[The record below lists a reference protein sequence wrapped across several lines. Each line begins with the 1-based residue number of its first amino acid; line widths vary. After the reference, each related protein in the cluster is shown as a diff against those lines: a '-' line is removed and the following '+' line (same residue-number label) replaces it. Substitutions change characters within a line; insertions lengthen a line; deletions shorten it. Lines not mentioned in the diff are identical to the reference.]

1 MACTRALAGL
11 VLASVLV
18 GTHAADFEVSTR
30 DWNDSQDG
38 DLSLREA
45 IDVAAGNG
53 RCLTSG
59 EHDHVS
65 GGNWQEIFLSV
76 PGCTVPVGG
85 SRWIGHPALPDNFGD
100 GVADLIKFNNFSG
113 SNILNPAGTLILD
126 SLDTLDG
133 RRPDGVLVV
142 IDGNNAARH
151 GISTEIDN
159 CVECYES
166 NITFR
171 NIVVEDVN
179 GDCFNL
185 GASNSITLEHVVAR
199 SCNTGIAVYTSFTGN
214 QPEGFRLRGNGYG
227 RSEVVNNR
235 GDGVYILG
243 NGSTP
248 ATNFLITSTLVA
260 DNTGTGIHVINVP
273 DVAIGL
279 NDASDGVEVSGH
291 GGDPGIL
298 FEGANTA
305 GGRVVGSLVFNN
317 GKGIQLGGGAQQITI
332 GSASD
337 VAQANRIALNGAEGV
352 YLTGATT
359 HANSIEG
366 NLIGALAVG
375 DASSGNGFD
384 GVLINLGAYGNF
396 VHDNVIVDNG
406 AGADANYG
414 WGVQIQDA
422 GSNANEIAD
431 NRIGVHANGAA
442 AGNRL
447 GGIRVRYDAAANLIG
462 TAASDAAQHVSGN
475 GGPGIVIDGEG
486 ADANL
491 IRRND
496 IGFTPAGAA
505 LGNGA
510 DGIVVSGGADNT
522 EIGGSGNQ
530 RNRIGSNSGDGI
542 DISNDASDGSKV
554 LGNVIGL
561 SAYNGV
567 ARGNAQ
573 HGVRIGDGDGGTV
586 QSNLVSG
593 NGWDGIQLAGS
604 ASGWQV
610 LGNEVGT
617 DGDPFAPDRIAN
629 GFSGL
634 ALLSGAINNQIGTV
648 ASPNLIVGTGDG
660 IFIADSGTTG
670 NVIEG
675 NNLGTGWGL
684 APGIAVGN
692 DGRGIHVLASAHGN
706 TLRGNAIGASGFAGI
721 EVAGANN
728 TLIIGNLV
736 GRTRNGYYFGNA
748 RGIRVSNASGTQ
760 IGGTT
765 VADRN
770 LVISNPTYGIGLLP
784 GTSGTTIRNNHVGV
798 DSDGGTARANGN
810 YGIVL
815 ENADNNSLVGNLVS
829 GNNGI
834 GIHLYAGASGNLV
847 ASNRIGTTAGASASL
862 GNSGQGA
869 TVSGLGS
876 DGNEFF
882 ANIVAYNGLEGVL
895 VQNGSIGNSIGA
907 PDDGNQIYGNGG
919 DGIAIRDG
927 SGHRIEGN
935 DLFANDEDEID
946 LGNDGPTPNDPGDTD
961 TGPNDLQN
969 YPNLVSTYT
978 NISQNLTQVTVSL
991 DSLPLRDYRVTVY
1004 GDTDCEQNGRGSGTA
1019 LLMLSVQ
1026 TNAAGIG
1033 QGTWL
1038 GPAITLPRF
1047 SASVRDLANG
1057 NSSEIGPCF
1066 SNVVRLFEDGFEDP
1080 FPNRAPV
1087 TGNQGETGEYSL
1099 HPPM

>member
-1 MACTRALAGL
+1 MVIARLFGGL
-11 VLASVLV
+11 WMGSIAFAAA
-18 GTHAADFEVSTR
+18 AADFEVSTR

-53 RCLTSG
+53 RCLTPG
-59 EHDHVS
+59 EHSHVS
-65 GGNWQEIFLSV
+65 GGNWQEIFVSA
-76 PGCTVPVGG
+76 PGCTVPIGG
-85 SRWIGHPALPDNFGD
+85 SRWIGHPAQPDNFGN

-113 SNILNPAGTLILD
+113 SNILNPAATLILD

-142 IDGNNAARH
+142 IDGNNASRH
-151 GISTEIDN
+151 GISTEIEN
-159 CVECYES
+159 CTECYE
-166 NITFR
+166 NDVTFR
-171 NIVVEDVN
+171 NLVVEDFN

-185 GASNSITLEHVVAR
+185 GASDDITLEHVLAK
-199 SCNTGIAVYTSFTGN
+199 SCNTGIAVYTSYTGN
-214 QPEGFRLRGNGYG
+214 QPSGFRLSGNGYG
-227 RSEVVNNR
+227 RSEVANNR
-235 GDGVYILG
+235 GDGVFISG
-243 NGSTP
+243 NASTP
-248 ATNFLITSTLVA
+248 PTNFLITKTLVA
-260 DNTGTGIHVINVP
+260 DNSGIGIRVVNVP

-279 NDASDGVEVSGH
+279 NGAADAVEVNGH

-298 FEGANTA
+298 FDGANTA
-305 GGRVVGSLVFNN
+305 DGRVVGSLVFNN
-317 GKGIQLGGGAQQITI
+317 GKGIQLSGGAQQITI
-332 GSASD
+332 GSATD
-337 VAQANRIALNGAEGV
+337 AAQANRIALNGSEGV
-352 YLTGATT
+352 YITGATT
-359 HANSIEG
+359 HGNSIEG

-375 DASSGNGFD
+375 DTSSGNGFD

-406 AGADANYG
+406 AGSDANYG

-422 GSNANEIAD
+422 GSNGNEIAD

-462 TAASDAAQHVSGN
+462 TAASDAAQHVAGN
-475 GGPGIVIDGEG
+475 GGPGIVVDGEG
-486 ADANL
+486 SDANL

-542 DISNDASDGSKV
+542 DISDDASDGTKV
-554 LGNVIGL
+554 VGNVIGL
-561 SAYNGV
+561 SDYEGV
-567 ARGNAQ
+567 ARSNAQ
-573 HGVRIGDGDGGTV
+573 HGVRIGDGDGGIV

-604 ASGWQV
+604 ASGWQ
-610 LGNEVGT
+610 LIGNEVGT
-617 DGDPFAPDRIAN
+617 DGDPFAPGRISN
-629 GFSGL
+629 GFSGI
-634 ALLSGAINNQIGTV
+634 ALLSGANNNQIGTV
-648 ASPNLIVGTGDG
+648 AAPNLIVGTGDAL
-660 IFIADSGTTG
+660 FIADSGTTG

-728 TLIIGNLV
+728 TLIIGNIV

-748 RGIRVSNASGTQ
+748 RGIRVSSANGTQ
-760 IGGTT
+760 IGGASA
-765 VADRN
+765 ADRN
-770 LVISNPTYGIGLLP
+770 LVISNPNYGIGLLP
-784 GTSGTTIRNNHVGV
+784 GSSGTTIRNNHVGV
-798 DSDGGTARANGN
+798 DADGLTARGNGN
-810 YGIVL
+810 FGIVL
-815 ENADNNSLVGNLVS
+815 ENADNNVVLGNLVS
-829 GNNGI
+829 GNLGS
-834 GIHLYAGASGNLV
+834 GLYLYAGASGNLV
-847 ASNRIGTTAGASASL
+847 DSNRIGTTASGSAPL
-862 GNSGQGA
+862 GNSSQGA
-869 TVSGLGS
+869 TISGLGS
-876 DGNEFF
+876 DANDLF
-882 ANIVAYNGLEGVL
+882 ANVVAYNGLEGVL
-895 VQNGSIGNSIGA
+895 VQGGSINNSIGA
-907 PDDGNQIYGNGG
+907 PDDGNQIYANGG

-946 LGNDGPTPNDPGDTD
+946 LGDDGPTPNDPGDVD

-969 YPNLVSTYT
+969 HPIIVSTYT
-978 NISQNLTQVTVSL
+978 NLSQNMTQVTVSL
-991 DSLPLRDYRVTVY
+991 NSLSLRDYRVTIY
-1004 GDTDCEQNGRGSGTA
+1004 GDTGCEQNGRGSGFA
-1019 LLMLSVQ
+1019 LLSLTLQ

-1033 QGTWL
+1033 QGAWL
-1038 GPAITLPRF
+1038 GPAITMPRF
-1047 SASVRDLANG
+1047 SASVRDMANG
-1057 NSSEIGPCF
+1057 NSSEISPCVT
-1066 SNVVRLFEDGFEDP
+1066 NAVRLFEDGFEDP
-1080 FPNRAPV
+1080 FPNRASNSSGQDA
-1087 TGNQGETGEYSL
+1087 TAE
-1099 HPPM
+1099 